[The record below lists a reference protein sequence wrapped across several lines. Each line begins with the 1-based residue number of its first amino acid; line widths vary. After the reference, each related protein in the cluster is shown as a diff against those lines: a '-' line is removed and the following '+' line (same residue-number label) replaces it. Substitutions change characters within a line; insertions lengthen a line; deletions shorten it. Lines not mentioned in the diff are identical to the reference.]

1 MVRSGIQLAVNEAV
15 LSALT
20 RTRVVRAACLL
31 LAGAFACNAWAQ
43 AFPSK
48 PVRIIVPYSTG
59 SSIDQIARLV
69 GQIVAGTWGQS
80 VVIENQVSASGIS
93 GTAAVVKSP
102 PDGYTLLAVAINHA
116 INPSLYKEIPYDT
129 LRDLKPVVR
138 MATVP
143 LVVVAQPGFPANSI
157 AETIA
162 LAKSKPGTLFYG
174 SSGSG
179 SSLHLAFEMLKT
191 RAGVDITHVP
201 YKSVAGLMTDLLGGR
216 MALASPVVALVQP
229 HVAAGKLKALAVTSG
244 RRSSLMPDVPTMTEA
259 GFQDFDVSAWS
270 GLYAP
275 AGTPDDVIAKVH
287 ADVASAIQSRAFT
300 DVMNK
305 QGVEP
310 YLMNPAEFRNFTAAE
325 VAKWAK
331 IVKDSG
337 AKVD

>member
-1 MVRSGIQLAVNEAV
+1 MVAQRFRLATFDAAFTTLRSVVAASV
-15 LSALT
+15 LTAI
-20 RTRVVRAACLL
+20 
-31 LAGAFACNAWAQ
+31 FASNAWAQ
-43 AFPSK
+43 AYPSR
-48 PVRIIVPYSTG
+48 PVRIVVPYSTG

-93 GTAAVVKSP
+93 GTAAVVKAP
-102 PDGYTLLAVAINHA
+102 ADGYTLLAVAINHA

-143 LVVVAQPGFPANSI
+143 LVVVTQPGFPANSV
-157 AETIA
+157 ADMIA

-216 MALASPVVALVQP
+216 MAMASPVVALVQP

-259 GFQDFDVSAWS
+259 GFPDFDVSAWS

-275 AGTPDDVIAKVH
+275 AGTPDDIVAKIH
-287 ADVASAIQSRAFT
+287 ADIASAIQSRAFS

-310 YLMNPAEFRNFTAAE
+310 YLMNPVEFRNFTAAE